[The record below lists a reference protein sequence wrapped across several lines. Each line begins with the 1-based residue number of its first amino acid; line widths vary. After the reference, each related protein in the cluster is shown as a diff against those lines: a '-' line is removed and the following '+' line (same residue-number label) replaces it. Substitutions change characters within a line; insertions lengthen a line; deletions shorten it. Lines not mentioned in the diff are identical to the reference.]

1 VIRSGERQQAA
12 RPGEQS
18 KPATPRERSERAIP
32 RRSRAVRSAIPDP
45 CPSAAK
51 PRSDGVRSPTGQIVA
66 RPARS
71 NSLGS
76 LSFSVV
82 GVVGV
87 LAVIIAGATT
97 WLVLTDPV
105 TVAES
110 VDSGEV
116 SPLVRTLATTI
127 FEALRGLL
135 KYL

>member
-1 VIRSGERQQAA
+1 MAA
-12 RPGEQS
+12 RPRQ
-18 KPATPRERSERAIP
+18 
-32 RRSRAVRSAIPDP
+32 
-45 CPSAAK
+45 
-51 PRSDGVRSPTGQIVA
+51 
-66 RPARS
+66 
-71 NSLGS
+71 NSFGS

-82 GVVGV
+82 GLVGV
-87 LAVIIAGATT
+87 LALVIAGATI

-105 TVAES
+105 TVAET